1 MLLKKEKEENTF
13 DLIRKVDEKLKI
25 LRLNVTGDSEYTNLF
40 YLSTR
45 MYKLLE
51 ELNPIRNNYPL
62 FVIS

>member
-1 MLLKKEKEENTF
+1 MTA
-13 DLIRKVDEKLKI
+13 
-25 LRLNVTGDSEYTNLF
+25 DSEYTNLF

>member
-1 MLLKKEKEENTF
+1 M
-13 DLIRKVDEKLKI
+13 
-25 LRLNVTGDSEYTNLF
+25 TGDSEYNNLF